1 MASKYVRILCGVQL
15 FYWDCH
21 RYARTNIWPWSLSPF
36 PYLAVSSRTQKSD
49 LGGFDFDSSRILIL
63 RGGIF
68 MSIHMCIYIYIY
80 IFIDLHRYRYRYRY
94 RNILRYRDQV
104 CVCIYIYIYMYQL
117 SNRGFPMNLESV
129 RGHAWPCSYARLSY
143 SRFRGLDFEQ
153 DILFKK
159 QISKQNRNTYYLRH
173 NENKTYYL
181 RHMILRQLISS
192 KTEIALTTS
201 EDHLPI

>member
-1 MASKYVRILCGVQL
+1 MLLIVTIIVIIVIISSSRSSSSSSRSSGSSSRSSGSSSSTVIFVLTLSYEQIARKKKKTAFNMASKYVRILCGVQL

-94 RNILRYRDQV
+94 RNILRYRD
-104 CVCIYIYIYMYQL
+104 
-117 SNRGFPMNLESV
+117 
-129 RGHAWPCSYARLSY
+129 
-143 SRFRGLDFEQ
+143 
-153 DILFKK
+153 
-159 QISKQNRNTYYLRH
+159 
-173 NENKTYYL
+173 
-181 RHMILRQLISS
+181 
-192 KTEIALTTS
+192 
-201 EDHLPI
+201 